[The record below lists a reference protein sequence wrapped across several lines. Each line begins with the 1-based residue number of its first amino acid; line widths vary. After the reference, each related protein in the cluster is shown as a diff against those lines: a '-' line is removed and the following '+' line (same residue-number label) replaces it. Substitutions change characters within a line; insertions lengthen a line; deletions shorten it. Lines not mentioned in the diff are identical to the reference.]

1 MTSETEPPALLTAQP
16 TPSQDQ
22 VKHLEFIQAVVT
34 RLGNNSFL
42 LKGWCLTLAAGLLA
56 FAAEGSR
63 VSVAVTA
70 FVPLLAFWLLDG
82 YFLWQERL
90 FRNLYDQVRKPA
102 GGGVEPFAMNPR
114 PYAAGTRW
122 RQAACS
128 VTLALFY
135 GGMAVAHLAVLV
147 AVLLA

>member
-1 MTSETEPPALLTAQP
+1 MTSEAEPQPLLTARP
-16 TPSQDQ
+16 TLSQEQ
-22 VKHLEFIQAVVT
+22 VTHLEFIQAVIT

-42 LKGWCLTLAAGLLA
+42 VKGWCLTLAAGLLA

-70 FVPLLAFWLLDG
+70 FVPLVAFWLLDG

-90 FRNLYDQVRKPA
+90 FRALYDRVRTPG
-102 GGGVEPFAMNPR
+102 GGGVEPFAMDPR
-114 PYAAGTRW
+114 PHAAGVRWWNATR
-122 RQAACS
+122 S

-135 GGMAVAHLAVLV
+135 GGIGVAHLAVLI